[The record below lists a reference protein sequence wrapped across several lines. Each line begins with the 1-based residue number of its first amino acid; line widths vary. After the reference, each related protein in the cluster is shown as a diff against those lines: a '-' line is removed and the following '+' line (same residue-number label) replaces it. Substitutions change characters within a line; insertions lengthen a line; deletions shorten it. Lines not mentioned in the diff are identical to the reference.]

1 MAFCETAGSAV
12 VECINFFNKRD
23 DLSVCEFGNQR
34 FSIPEKYFKKHILE
48 KFQNLMSS
56 LYLVI
61 FTLIVLKIFTPILA
75 FLIISLS
82 I

>member
-34 FSIPEKYFKKHILE
+34 FSIPEKYFK
-48 KFQNLMSS
+48 N
-56 LYLVI
+56 
-61 FTLIVLKIFTPILA
+61 
-75 FLIISLS
+75 IS
-82 I
+82 